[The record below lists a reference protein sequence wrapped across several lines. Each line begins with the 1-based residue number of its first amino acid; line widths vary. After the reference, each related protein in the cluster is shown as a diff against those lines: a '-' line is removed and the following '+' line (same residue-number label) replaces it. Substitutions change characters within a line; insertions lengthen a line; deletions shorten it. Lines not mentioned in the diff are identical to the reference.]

1 MHLAVG
7 ARLGPY
13 EVEAPAGS
21 GGMGVV
27 YRARDTRLD
36 RLVAL
41 KLLLPRTVSDPHARA
56 RFEREAKIVSQLD
69 HPHICTLFDVGTHEG
84 MDFLVMEYVDGLTLR
99 DVIRRQG
106 QMVATR
112 AAEIGADIAAALHFA
127 HVGGVI
133 HRDVKPGNVLIT
145 SSQVKVTDF
154 GIARAGDP
162 AESLTQA
169 GAVMGTATYFSPEQ
183 AQGHV
188 VDPRTD
194 VYSLGVV
201 LYEMVA
207 GRPPFTGDNPV
218 SIAYQHVREDPVPLS
233 RHNPDV
239 PPAFEAIVAK
249 AMAKNRANRYSS
261 AEELRADLLRF
272 NQGQTVAAAPLP
284 PAVALTGVMA
294 PAVGPATAP
303 PVDPTRIQSSIDG
316 TRVVTPGDTL
326 VHYED
331 RPRARTSTYIIILVV
346 LLALLGALLFLV
358 GRQLGVGGAEEVTVP
373 QLIGLNE
380 TEADRRLR
388 EAGLKPQRREVPDE
402 VNPLGQVVGQDPLAN
417 TQVRRGATVV
427 ISVSSGAPIIEVPDV
442 RNRTFDAAREAL
454 LAAGFRVGPA
464 NQVNSDKEP
473 NTVLDQAPAAGSRQP
488 KGSNITL
495 TVSKGVE
502 QIPVPN
508 VRGRSQSDAANLL
521 GQAGFRT
528 TSRTEASSD
537 FDVGE
542 VIRTDP
548 ASGTPLERNSVVTLI
563 VSSGPAPT
571 TTQPP
576 ATAPPTTPPPTLLP
590 TITVAPT
597 TTSTTRPR
605 GTTTTEP

>member
-1 MHLAVG
+1 MASQVFTGRYQIVRHLA
-7 ARLGPY
+7 R
-13 EVEAPAGS
+13 
-21 GGMGVV
+21 GGMAEV
-27 YRARDTRLD
+27 YLARDLLLD
-36 RLVAL
+36 RPVAL
-41 KLLLPRTVSDPHARA
+41 KVLFPEFATDRSFVE
-56 RFEREAKIVSQLD
+56 RFRREARSAANLNHPNIVSIYD
-69 HPHICTLFDVGTHEG
+69 WGEEEGTY
-84 MDFLVMEYVDGLTLR
+84 FIVMEYVDGLTLR

-106 QMVATR
+106 PLMASR
-112 AAEIGADIAAALHFA
+112 AAEIGADIAAALQFA

-145 SSQVKVTDF
+145 TSQVKVTDF

-207 GRPPFTGDNPV
+207 ARPPFTGDNPV
-218 SIAYQHVREDPVPLS
+218 SIAYQHVREEPVPPS
-233 RHNPDV
+233 QHNPDV
-239 PPAFEAIVAK
+239 PPVFDAIVAK

-261 AEELRADLLRF
+261 AEELRTDLLRF
-272 NQGQTVAAAPLP
+272 NQGQTVSAAPLP
-284 PAVALTGVMA
+284 PAVAVTGVMTPAGGPPA
-294 PAVGPATAP
+294 PP
-303 PVDPTRIQSSIDG
+303 PVDATRIQSGIDG
-316 TRVVTPGDTL
+316 TRVVAPGDTL
-326 VHYED
+326 VQYDD

-373 QLIGLNE
+373 QVIGLRD
-380 TEADRRLR
+380 TDADRQLR
-388 EAGLKPQRREVPDE
+388 DAGLKPQRREVEDE
-402 VNPLGQVVGQDPLAN
+402 VNPPGQVVAQDPLAN

-427 ISVSSGAPIIEVPDV
+427 MSVSSGAPIVEVPDV
-442 RNRTFDAAREAL
+442 RNRPLDAAREAL
-454 LAAGFRVGPA
+454 IAAGFRVGPT
-464 NQVNSDKEP
+464 NQVNSDQEP
-473 NTVLDQAPAAGSRQP
+473 NTVLDQAPAAGTRQP

-502 QIPVPN
+502 QIAVPN
-508 VRGRSQSDAANLL
+508 VRGRTQSDAANVL

-528 TSRTEASSD
+528 TTRPEASSD
-537 FDVGE
+537 FDQGT
-542 VIRTDP
+542 VIRTEP

-576 ATAPPTTPPPTLLP
+576 VTAPPTTPQPTLLP
-590 TITVAPT
+590 TVTIFPS
-597 TTSTTRPR
+597 TTSTTRA
-605 GTTTTEP
+605 TTTTTSPAP